1 MIQSMTGYG
10 RGEGTCGGYTFK
22 VEIRSVNHRYCDIT
36 VKLPDELRRLEQRIR
51 SAISNKFS
59 RGKFEISISPVGA
72 PVKDVRPLLNFPA
85 IAQSQAIIDELSKI
99 FNTHLDIR
107 KEIGLSDILALQNF
121 VTFPGADYHHP
132 EIDEPL
138 MKIVNQSLEEL
149 MEMRLRE
156 GRVLCR
162 DLKSRIHRIESMTKR
177 IERHVPAV
185 IRDMKKRYI
194 ERIKELSD
202 IPQINM
208 DRVNQEIAIMIERM
222 DITEEIVRL
231 GSHIGQLKD
240 KLSDGAVIGRSL
252 DFLLQ
257 EVNREINTIASKA
270 LDVKISQ
277 IVVDMKSEVERIREQ
292 VQNIE

>member
-10 RGEGTCGGYTFK
+10 RGEGTCCGITFK

-36 VKLPDELRRLEQRIR
+36 VKLPDELIRVEQRVR
-51 SAISNKFS
+51 SAISSRFS
-59 RGKFEISISPVGA
+59 RGKFEISISPVGTS
-72 PVKDVRPLLNFPA
+72 VKDVRPLLDSPV
-85 IAQSQAIIDELSKI
+85 IAQSQAIINELSKI
-99 FNTHLDIR
+99 FNTHFDIR
-107 KEIGLSDILALQNF
+107 KEIGLSDILALKNL
-121 VTFPGADYHHP
+121 VTFPGADYNNP
-132 EIDEPL
+132 EIDDPL
-138 MKIVNQSLEEL
+138 MKIVNQSLDEL
-149 MEMRLRE
+149 TEMRLRE
-156 GRVLCR
+156 GRILCK
-162 DLKSRIHRIESMTKR
+162 DLKIRVSRIESMTKR

-194 ERIKELSD
+194 GRIKELSD
-202 IPQINM
+202 IPQPDMN
-208 DRVNQEIAIMIERM
+208 RLYQELAIMVERM

-231 GSHIGQLKD
+231 RSHVGQLKG
-240 KLSDGAVIGRSL
+240 KLSDGAVIGRGL

-270 LDVKISQ
+270 FDVKISQ